1 MSKYIK
7 ERYTGT
13 MPYKFIFNIDHD
25 IYFEAM
31 LESERCVA
39 HNLNGQ
45 RCSRNVC
52 IGINLCWSHLLKYK
66 HLKIKTS
73 TIPNAGKGLFAEDKS
88 LAPDAVVF
96 SEGDLIADYIGERI
110 DRDTLIQRYAKHTA
124 PYAFYLKNNV
134 YIDSALERGFASL
147 ANAAPTQRQKNAR
160 FVPNM
165 RENPQRIQ
173 LKATKSIRN
182 GDEILAGYGTSY
194 KFDEEYKTKYMRL

>member
-147 ANAAPTQRQKNAR
+147 ANAAPTQRQK
-160 FVPNM
+160 FFK
-165 RENPQRIQ
+165 
-173 LKATKSIRN
+173 LKAYRSFILMGDDLQICLQITKKYKMSQLL
-182 GDEILAGYGTSY
+182 IL
-194 KFDEEYKTKYMRL
+194 KVLLEVINLLCLI